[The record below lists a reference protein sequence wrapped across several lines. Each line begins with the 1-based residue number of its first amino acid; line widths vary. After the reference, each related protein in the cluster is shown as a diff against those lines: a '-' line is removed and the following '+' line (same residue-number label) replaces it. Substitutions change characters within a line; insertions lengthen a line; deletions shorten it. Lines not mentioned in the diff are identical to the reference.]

1 MITQRAPVGAD
12 NKAKKRFTHHIKTL
26 RGGQSRTALQ
36 VRYIRVSE
44 GGEGDGGREELSKR
58 EARGGGEQTH
68 LNRSCSHL
76 LVYNVRQY
84 VDRCTHV
91 NRL

>member
-1 MITQRAPVGAD
+1 M
-12 NKAKKRFTHHIKTL
+12 L

-76 LVYNVRQY
+76 LVYNVRT
-84 VDRCTHV
+84 DAFNDNMCTDLKALASEQVLCNAVHP
-91 NRL
+91 